1 MLITTF
7 CLKSCLVVSDTLD
20 NIIHVM
26 VEQITEFVETDIDEY
41 QLQLY
46 FFWKKGRWLFLL
58 WLVYTEDHNFN
69 NCQF

>member
-1 MLITTF
+1 MLITTV

-46 FFWKKGRWLFLL
+46 FLKKGRWLFL
-58 WLVYTEDHNFN
+58 
-69 NCQF
+69 

>member
-46 FFWKKGRWLFLL
+46 FLKKGRWLFL
-58 WLVYTEDHNFN
+58 
-69 NCQF
+69 

>member
-46 FFWKKGRWLFLL
+46 FFEKRS
-58 WLVYTEDHNFN
+58 LVVFMMAGIY
-69 NCQF
+69 

>member
-7 CLKSCLVVSDTLD
+7 CLKSCLVVSDSLD

-46 FFWKKGRWLFLL
+46 FFKKRS
-58 WLVYTEDHNFN
+58 LVVFMMAGIY
-69 NCQF
+69 

>member
-7 CLKSCLVVSDTLD
+7 CLKSCLVVSDSLD

-46 FFWKKGRWLFLL
+46 FFEKRS
-58 WLVYTEDHNFN
+58 LVVFMMAGIY
-69 NCQF
+69 